1 MQSTKTCQLTVRYKK
16 VAKAKKY
23 QIQISTHKKFKKNV
37 QKCTVAAKVKT
48 VTFKKLSVKKYYARV
63 RSYRV
68 SGGKKY
74 YSSWSKVR
82 SIKVKGSDA
91 KSQNT
96 DTKKNNEN
104 KNSSTKNNSN
114 KNNNKNNGN
123 AGSNGNNAN
132 NSGNNANAGS
142 NSNNTNNS
150 GNNGNSSSPDDIW
163 KDLWEEEER
172 RETYKIE
179 DCTIKAYDVTYNGKS
194 QIPELSVVSITG
206 RKLTKDV
213 DFTVSCTNNVNVGK
227 ATAYI
232 TGKGKYTGKAT
243 TTFQIDKANLY
254 ANFET
259 NEVAVGDAFDIKFNV
274 APACGYDYE
283 VHEVSRMTVQK
294 EVTDEYTTVDEQG
307 RLVAKKSGIIS
318 VYVNQLPDFGR
329 IPTTER
335 IIIRSK
341 K

>member
-1 MQSTKTCQLTVRYKK
+1 MKMRNKAINTLLAGILGISMSLTMASPMTKSAQAAGKAPAKTKITALQSTKTCQLTVRYKK

-23 QIQISTHKKFKKNV
+23 QIQISTDKKFKKNA
-37 QKCTVAAKVKT
+37 QKRTVAAKVKT

-74 YSSWSKVR
+74 YSRWSKVR
-82 SIKVKGSDA
+82 SIKVKGNNA

-114 KNNNKNNGN
+114 KNNTKNNG
-123 AGSNGNNAN
+123 
-132 NSGNNANAGS
+132 NAGS

-179 DCTIKAYDVTYNGKS
+179 DCTIKAYDVTYNGES

-206 RKLTKDV
+206 RK
-213 DFTVSCTNNVNVGK
+213 
-227 ATAYI
+227 
-232 TGKGKYTGKAT
+232 
-243 TTFQIDKANLY
+243 
-254 ANFET
+254 
-259 NEVAVGDAFDIKFNV
+259 
-274 APACGYDYE
+274 
-283 VHEVSRMTVQK
+283 
-294 EVTDEYTTVDEQG
+294 
-307 RLVAKKSGIIS
+307 
-318 VYVNQLPDFGR
+318 
-329 IPTTER
+329 
-335 IIIRSK
+335 
-341 K
+341 